1 MFKYFLKRL
10 LVMIPKLLL
19 ITIVVFF
26 AMELMPGDAVTRTID
41 PELMS
46 ELQPQQIEALKEAKG
61 LNDPAYLRYFR
72 WLFGLFQGD
81 FGYSL
86 TSGSSIANL
95 IAIRLPATLE
105 LAVFGLTIST
115 VFGILLGFV
124 TSIRKNTP
132 LDYTCTTLGM
142 LGISIPEFFFAMLF
156 ILLFSIQL
164 KWLPTGGRFELEDP
178 SIWGHLKHMVLP
190 SVSLA
195 IALIATLMRYT
206 RSCMLDVMGKD
217 YIKTARAKGLRETT
231 VYIKH
236 CFRNGC
242 APVMILLIGRLGM
255 LISGTT
261 IIETI
266 YNYPGMGSMF
276 LSAVSTADTPVAMMI
291 LLLTSTTALICTF
304 LADIVL
310 AALDPR
316 VRFGEE

>member
-1 MFKYFLKRL
+1 
-10 LVMIPKLLL
+10 MIPKLLL
-19 ITIVVFF
+19 ISIVVFC

-41 PELMS
+41 PELMA

-95 IAIRLPATLE
+95 LAIRLPATLE
-105 LAVFGLTIST
+105 LAFFGLTLST
-115 VFGILLGFV
+115 VFGILLGSI
-124 TSIRKNTP
+124 TAIRKNTP
-132 LDYTCTTLGM
+132 LDYTCTAMGM
-142 LGISIPEFFFAMLF
+142 VGISIPEFFFGMMF
-156 ILLFSIQL
+156 ILLFAIQL

-178 SIWGHLKHMVLP
+178 SFWGHLRHMILP
-190 SVSLA
+190 SFSMA

-217 YIKTARAKGLRETT
+217 YIKTARAKGLKEST

-291 LLLTSTTALICTF
+291 LLLTSTTALLCTF
-304 LADIVL
+304 LADIIL
-310 AALDPR
+310 AILDPR
-316 VRFGEE
+316 IRFGEE